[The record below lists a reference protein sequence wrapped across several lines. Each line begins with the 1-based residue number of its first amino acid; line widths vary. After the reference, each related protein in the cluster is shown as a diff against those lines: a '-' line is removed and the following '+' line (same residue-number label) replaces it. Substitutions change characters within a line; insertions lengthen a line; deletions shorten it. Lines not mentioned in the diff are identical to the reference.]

1 MKRTVLIV
9 AALLAA
15 FVAALPAAAEDG
27 ASVKGVVVSLST
39 SAVSVKDAKGVVTTC
54 AVAAKS
60 PSLDNYA
67 TGDRVQVQ
75 CRHTKRGLVLAK
87 VRHLATSAA
96 PPRTDDAKPVTFG
109 GAITALSDGSISL
122 HDGNRDLTCT
132 IDSTSPSTAA
142 FHVGQH
148 VKAACT
154 GGVLSAIAALPAP
167 PTGTDPKP
175 GDPKPSDPPKT
186 TTGAQGTLTA
196 LTTSSV
202 TVHTDGGD
210 VTCTVGPSSGGVAH
224 VQVGDRVKMGCVN
237 GALVEIAKV
246 DAGSP
251 PPPAPAP
258 SPVVTFAGM
267 LAALSDSSLT
277 VHNLEHGDLTCSLG
291 PSSPRLGD
299 YHLGDRV
306 GIACADG
313 VLVKIVKQT

>member
-1 MKRTVLIV
+1 MTRVKRTVLIAV
-9 AALLAA
+9 ALLAT

-27 ASVKGVVVSLST
+27 ASTKGVVVSLT
-39 SAVSVKDAKGVVTTC
+39 ASAVSVKDAKGVVTTC
-54 AVAAKS
+54 ALAAKS
-60 PSLDNYA
+60 PSLAGYA
-67 TGDRVQVQ
+67 EGDRVQVQ
-75 CRHTKRGLVLAK
+75 CRHAKRGLVLAK
-87 VRHLATSAA
+87 VRHLAANTV

-132 IDSTSPSTAA
+132 IDSSSPSTAD

-167 PTGTDPKP
+167 PTSTDPKP
-175 GDPKPSDPPKT
+175 GDPPRK

-210 VTCTVGPSSGGVAH
+210 VTCTVGPSSAGVAH

-237 GALVEIAKV
+237 GALVEIEQV
-246 DAGSP
+246 DAGSTP
-251 PPPAPAP
+251 PPPPPAP

-306 GIACADG
+306 GIACSGG
-313 VLVKIVKQT
+313 VLVKITKLS